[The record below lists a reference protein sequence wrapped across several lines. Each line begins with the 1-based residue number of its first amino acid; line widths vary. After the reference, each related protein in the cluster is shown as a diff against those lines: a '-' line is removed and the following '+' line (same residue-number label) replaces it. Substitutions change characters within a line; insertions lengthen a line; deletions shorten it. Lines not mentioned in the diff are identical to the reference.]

1 MMRLMVTLCVVGIC
15 VGGILGGSI
24 QAFDKDSDHETI
36 EMVMKKG
43 MKGGLAKKVA
53 GGEAT
58 DAEKAELLK
67 MLQAMAKTKAEK
79 GDAESWKKKTTA
91 LVVAAQAAV
100 DGKENAGVLLTAAM
114 NCKACHSV
122 HK

>member
-1 MMRLMVTLCVVGIC
+1 MRLVMTVCVLGIC
-15 VGGILGGSI
+15 VGGFLASPS
-24 QAFDKDSDHETI
+24 QADDKDKDHETI

-53 GGEAT
+53 SGKANAE
-58 DAEKAELLK
+58 EKAQLLK
-67 MLQAMAKTKAEK
+67 MFQAMAKTKNKK

-100 DGKENAGVLLTAAM
+100 DGKDNAGALLGKAM
-114 NCKACHSV
+114 NCKACHSL